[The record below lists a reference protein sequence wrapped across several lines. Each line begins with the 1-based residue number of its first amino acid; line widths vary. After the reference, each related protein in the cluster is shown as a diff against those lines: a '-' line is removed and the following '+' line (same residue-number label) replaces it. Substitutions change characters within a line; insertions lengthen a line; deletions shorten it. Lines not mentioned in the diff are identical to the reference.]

1 MLLSPLQ
8 FEGEEGSS
16 VGERVVISRV
26 WKPNLATM
34 SADALEPALVVA
46 EQHGADDAMEII
58 QNNFNEYPRNKLE
71 KFGVSTN
78 AAIQGNLLP
87 RPTRTPSPRAECKR
101 PHLGPPCNRRLM
113 ATMSA
118 DAGPMMAAQNLSDR
132 SIPTPN
138 RAQAPMSPEE
148 EEATANID
156 DKQSLEATE
165 PMGFDWIHP
174 TADDV
179 RQGGRRTIRA
189 PGSLTFR
196 ACAMLGRCRV
206 PVAIDNGEHH
216 TNATAPAATEG
227 RGKRISLSPQP

>member
-1 MLLSPLQ
+1 MAMLLSPLQ

-34 SADALEPALVVA
+34 SADALAPALVVA

-58 QNNFNEYPRNKLE
+58 QNNFNEYARNKLE

-101 PHLGPPCNRRLM
+101 PHLGSPCNRRLM

-118 DAGPMMAAQNLSDR
+118 DTGPMMAAQNLSDR

-156 DKQSLEATE
+156 DEQSLEATE
-165 PMGFDWIHP
+165 PMGFDWIQP

-179 RQGGRRTIRA
+179 RQAADARFARQEALRSERVQCWEDAGCPSPSTTESITPTPPRPQRR
-189 PGSLTFR
+189 
-196 ACAMLGRCRV
+196 RV
-206 PVAIDNGEHH
+206 GASVFP
-216 TNATAPAATEG
+216 
-227 RGKRISLSPQP
+227 